1 MERNMILCTDK
12 YVVPLCNYAEGIT
25 KNDTDVIL
33 ILSSQSALRLAN
45 EHFKRDDPPGPDLY
59 KITECESFLARIPQ
73 EYVRLP
79 VISFYFPY
87 HVIFQTGRHRTTVF
101 AGINQT
107 VPVLTCK
114 RMADQLQNH
123 WGSQAQAR
131 TEYDFSSCTTQTF
144 IGNP

>member
-1 MERNMILCTDK
+1 MILCTDE
-12 YVVPLCNYAEGIT
+12 YVVPLCDYAEGIT

-45 EHFKRDDPPGPDLY
+45 EHFKRDDDPGPYLN
-59 KITECESFLARIPQ
+59 KINDFEKFLARIPP
-73 EYVRLP
+73 EHVRLP
-79 VISFYFPY
+79 VIFFHFSY
-87 HVIFQTGRHRTTVF
+87 HIIFQSGRHRTTVF